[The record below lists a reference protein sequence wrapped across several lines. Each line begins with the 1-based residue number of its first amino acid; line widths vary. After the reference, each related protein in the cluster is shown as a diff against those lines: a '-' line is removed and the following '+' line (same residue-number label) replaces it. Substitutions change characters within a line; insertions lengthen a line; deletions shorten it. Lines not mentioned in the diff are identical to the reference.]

1 MSKAKSKAFKKGR
14 KVGYWLAM
22 QNNKVPVKSPRAYP
36 EFKPQSDDILE
47 KWLKPKRIYHPLVE
61 EEEEKKYPE
70 TTSSIKKRKLA
81 VIDIDRDAKFNDLNR
96 ELKGICTDIV
106 VNDFFKSE
114 ECLYNFLLLVYSS
127 FEDKIN
133 DYKRKYKLQ
142 ETDIFFTFKGGNILR
157 IVYKELLLELP
168 NAVASHL
175 KDYYKKFFKRS
186 DADFSIYINPT
197 LKNYDEVY
205 DTMMKIA
212 YDLQIKIRDIMLDN
226 PTKYFD
232 YFKYNNEFCQEI
244 LQKYLNDFNNANSFK
259 DKKNY
264 KYHGGAVENL
274 TFIHNSSSEKQ
285 NYNYI
290 SDFIIEDGNNDKELF
305 KSDIG
310 NNTTPLYISLNKTLE
325 FKSGDGGITKFAL
338 VRTKINF
345 NLKLSGVSVW
355 EERNGEYI
363 EKKNSEKIINMAGEL
378 IDVSLPHRKDKSI
391 NEVFEKYDKAISR
404 YTMNESDSYSQ
415 NNSQNSF
422 KFNSYSLEF
431 LIEDLEKILFHVAK
445 FPWDD
450 NKYVKRLNR
459 LCYLY
464 FLDMFIKQRINRT
477 RINLLVSAKVGL
489 KKTKPVVGD
498 KPGHNVS
505 ELKRLVWYY
514 NYVKYKAKNY
524 PAEFS
529 TFSENIQ
536 NNLDE
541 LLKGFKNLDSYRKSQ
556 GNLEE
561 KKIYDTSIKQV
572 I

>member
-1 MSKAKSKAFKKGR
+1 M
-14 KVGYWLAM
+14 
-22 QNNKVPVKSPRAYP
+22 
-36 EFKPQSDDILE
+36 
-47 KWLKPKRIYHPLVE
+47 
-61 EEEEKKYPE
+61 
-70 TTSSIKKRKLA
+70 TSIKHKNCYHNLHCIAPLSKFSRYPLIAASARSKNFIT
-81 VIDIDRDAKFNDLNR
+81 IDIDRDAEFNDLNR

-127 FEDKIN
+127 FENVIN
-133 DYKRKYKLQ
+133 AYKSKHKLQ

-197 LKNYDEVY
+197 LKKYNEHYEE
-205 DTMMKIA
+205 MMLIA
-212 YDLQIKIRDIMLDN
+212 YYLQIKIRDIILKN

-232 YFKYNNEFCQEI
+232 YFKYNNDFRQKI
-244 LQKYLNDFNNANSFK
+244 LQKYLINFNNANSFK

-264 KYHGGAVENL
+264 KYYDGVVKNL
-274 TFIHNSSSEKQ
+274 TFINNSSSRKQ
-285 NYNYI
+285 KYNYL
-290 SDFIIEDGNNDKELF
+290 SDFLIKEGKHANQLIQKFINNK
-305 KSDIG
+305 KSYM
-310 NNTTPLYISLNKTLE
+310 YISWNRTLE

-338 VRTKINF
+338 IRTKINF
-345 NLKLSGVSVW
+345 NLD
-355 EERNGEYI
+355 I

-378 IDVSLPHRKDKSI
+378 IDVSIPHRKDKSI

-415 NNSQNSF
+415 NHSQKSF
-422 KFNSYSLEF
+422 EFNSYSLEF

-524 PAEFS
+524 PTEFS